1 MKPTNLLLILTII
14 MVSACSKST
23 PAIEK
28 DVEKPQVNFINP
40 SMQSNSY
47 NVGEKICVKATVS
60 DKSSLQKVTAK
71 LTQNGN
77 TVLPTIITITEGLG
91 NNYYFD
97 NVIYP
102 PTNLQSNIA
111 VVFEALDI
119 YGNKSVTTFPISI
132 Q

>member
-1 MKPTNLLLILTII
+1 MKPQNLLFAVVILAVT
-14 MVSACSKST
+14 ACSKST
-23 PAIEK
+23 PVFEK
-28 DVEKPQVNFINP
+28 DAEKPQVNFINP

-47 NVGEKICVKATVS
+47 NVGEKICIKATVA

-77 TVLPTIITITEGLG
+77 TIMPTVISVTEGLG

-97 NVIYP
+97 KIIYP
-102 PTNLQSNIA
+102 PTNLRTNIA

-119 YGNKSVTTFPISI
+119 YGNKSVTTFPITI